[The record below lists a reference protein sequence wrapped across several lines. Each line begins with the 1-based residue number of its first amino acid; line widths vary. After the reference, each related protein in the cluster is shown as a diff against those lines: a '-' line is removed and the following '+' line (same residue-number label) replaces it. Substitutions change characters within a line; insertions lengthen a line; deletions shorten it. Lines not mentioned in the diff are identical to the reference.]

1 MKLIDIIAILGAL
14 AWLPQIISW
23 VYNWMK
29 KPKLTIYHDG
39 EAEAGYIKN
48 GNVFNLRFSF
58 LAREKNALIDDIEL
72 LLVDK
77 DGASHNLKWM
87 WYSETFYELQG
98 PAGNST
104 MAKQQNAIAI
114 NVFKEVLVEKF
125 IGFQS
130 VSFLEKRKQLAY
142 KLSTLI
148 ENQRINGDINI
159 DIIRCSQEYNELI
172 RLYKNSFLW
181 KPGEYSATAKVHIAD
196 TNETI
201 EHNFSFALSELEVDT
216 LHKNIEFAK
225 SILDYEFI
233 DSSKELNGAWLWA
246 KPNIF

>member
-114 NVFKEVLVEKF
+114 NVFKEILVEKF

-216 LHKNIEFAK
+216 LHKNIEFTK

>member
-114 NVFKEVLVEKF
+114 NVFKDVLVEKF

-216 LHKNIEFAK
+216 LHKNIEFTK

>member
-130 VSFLEKRKQLAY
+130 VSFLEKRKHLAY

-216 LHKNIEFAK
+216 LHKNIEFTK

-246 KPNIF
+246 KPNVF

>member
-23 VYNWMK
+23 VYNWMR

-216 LHKNIEFAK
+216 LHKNIEFTK

>member
-216 LHKNIEFAK
+216 LHKNIEFTK